1 MKDEHSTLFRVLFVL
16 ALAFALCAYAYFLYP
31 PLRAQFSGNYHARIA
46 LEKEK
51 DAIAEIMLD
60 PGLISERITDMQG
73 QLLETRPIKGLTP
86 AGVVDDI
93 TRCIDRFG
101 LELQSVTLGVPEAPG
116 GAIADE
122 PQLLSMPVV
131 VQMRA
136 PYDGGMY
143 FIGSLEKSE
152 TGTYKIGEFSFKPA
166 RPADAD
172 GAAGDETADADGADG
187 DETADTDAGDGKD
200 AAANAGSAGGKE
212 AAEGTGESEAAA
224 AGEAD
229 PYPIFEWAITVYLLY
244 YG

>member
-31 PLRAQFSGNYHARIA
+31 PLRAEFSGNYHARIA

-51 DAIAEIMLD
+51 DAIAEIMID

-93 TRCIDRFG
+93 TRGIDRFG

-131 VQMRA
+131 VRMRA

-152 TGTYKIGEFSFKPA
+152 TGTYKIGDFSFKPA
-166 RPADAD
+166 QPAD
-172 GAAGDETADADGADG
+172 AAGDETADADGA
-187 DETADTDAGDGKD
+187 ADTDAGGGKD
-200 AAANAGSAGGKE
+200 ADANAGNAGGRE
-212 AAEGTGESEAAA
+212 AAENTGESGAENAAD
-224 AGEAD
+224 EAD
-229 PYPIFEWAITVYLLY
+229 LYPIFDWVVTVYLLY